1 MDVQHVPPAL
11 QERLGPEAMA
21 GFLLVVDAA
30 GREWK
35 ADVMQVAID
44 RFERRLVEETSGL
57 RVQIA
62 ETESRLKDDITKSI
76 SSLEVRIERRM
87 ADLLKWSL
95 VFWIGQVVAM
105 TAIMS
110 VLLRAR

>member
-1 MDVQHVPPAL
+1 MDVQHVPLAL
-11 QERLGPEAMA
+11 QERLGPDATA
-21 GFLLVVDAA
+21 GLLLVVGAA

-35 ADVMQVAID
+35 ADVMDAVID

-62 ETESRLKDDITKSI
+62 ATEARLKDEITKSI

-87 ADLLKWSL
+87 ADLLKWSFI
-95 VFWIGQVVAM
+95 FWIGQVVAM
-105 TAIMS
+105 SAIMS
-110 VLLRAR
+110 ALLRA